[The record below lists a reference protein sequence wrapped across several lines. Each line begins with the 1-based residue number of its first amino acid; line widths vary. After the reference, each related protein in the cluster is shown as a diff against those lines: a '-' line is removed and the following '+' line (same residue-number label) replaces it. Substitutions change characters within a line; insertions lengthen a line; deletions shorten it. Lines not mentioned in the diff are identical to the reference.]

1 MTTPSRDEILEQ
13 LKQHRLV
20 GSCPLNEL
28 QWLVDHSVFY
38 RWTTEQAPFR
48 KGDVRREFFVVLK
61 GRFAIHVEERHG
73 WRRVMEWT
81 AGDLS
86 GLIPYSRM
94 SASPGDTVVEE
105 DTEVIAVPEEDFPE
119 MVRECPCVTT
129 AGVHV
134 MLDRAR
140 HFNSAMLQDEKMLS
154 LGRVAAGLA
163 HELNNPAS
171 AAVRSAQLL
180 INQLVDADAA
190 ARALGAVSLSDAQ
203 RATLEHVRD
212 VCILTAAPASR
223 SPLERSDREDEI
235 ANWLADHDAD
245 ERLAEPLADTPVTED
260 LLDELAQALDQDQL
274 NLSLKW
280 IASGC
285 SARAL
290 TRDIQRATLRIHQLV
305 SSIKRF
311 SYMDRASV
319 AEPVDVPQL
328 LDDTV
333 MVLASKARS
342 KSISLKLDVE
352 PGVPK
357 VLGFGGELNQVWM
370 NLIDNAIDAAPAG
383 GEVTVSVKRE
393 RGFVTVRVID
403 NGPGIPEHV
412 RPKIFDPFYTTK
424 PPGQGT
430 GMGLDLVQR
439 VVRGHRAEIDVTSR
453 PGHTEFRVGLPTG
466 EAVSAPVSV

>member
-1 MTTPSRDEILEQ
+1 MSTPSRDELLER
-13 LKQHRLV
+13 LRQHRLV
-20 GSCPLNEL
+20 GSCPPHEL
-28 QWLVDHSVFY
+28 EWIADHSVFY
-38 RWTTEQAPFR
+38 RWTTDQAPFR
-48 KGDVRREFFVVLK
+48 KGDVRREFFIVLT
-61 GRFAIHVEERHG
+61 GRFAIHIEERHG

-81 AGDLS
+81 GGDIS
-86 GLIPYSRM
+86 GLVPYSRM
-94 SASPGDTVVEE
+94 SGSPGDTVVEE
-105 DTEVIAVPEEDFPE
+105 DVDVIGVSEDFFPE
-119 MVRECPCVTT
+119 MIRECPCVTT

-180 INQLVDADAA
+180 TSQLIDADAA
-190 ARALGAVSLSDAQ
+190 ARALGAVALTPEQ
-203 RATLEHVRD
+203 RQTLEHVRD
-212 VCILTAAPASR
+212 VCILTPAPASR

-235 ANWLADHDAD
+235 AGWLTTHGAD
-245 ERLAEPLADTPVTED
+245 ERLAEPLSDTPVTLE
-260 LLDELAQALDQDQL
+260 LLDELAQTLGHDQL
-274 NLSLKW
+274 NLALQW

-290 TRDIQRATLRIHQLV
+290 ARDIERATSRIHQLV

-328 LDDTV
+328 LNDTV
-333 MVLASKARS
+333 LVLASKARS
-342 KSISLKLDVE
+342 KSISLRLEVE
-352 PGVPK
+352 PNLPK

-370 NLIDNAIDAAPAG
+370 NLIDNAIDAAPEG
-383 GEVTVSVKRE
+383 GQVTVSARRE
-393 RGFVTVRVID
+393 PGFVAVRVTD
-403 NGPGIPEHV
+403 NGPGIPEDV

-439 VVRGHRAEIDVTSR
+439 VVRGHRAEIDVTTR
-453 PGHTEFRVGLPTG
+453 PGHTEFRVALPTG
-466 EAVSAPVSV
+466 EAVAAPATA